1 MKAKLDG
8 GIQHILYCIVIIEK
22 KTTVQDIADRLN
34 IDPRTIYDYLERK
47 PIVPLV
53 LIKTVF
59 ELTLDPRLRDV
70 LQPDGY
76 VLVPSIEARH
86 CSGDWEKEIGDIG
99 IALGEL
105 HAQARDA
112 VAPDGHGG
120 TNITNQEHALLMA
133 KHDEV
138 ERQLA
143 DVRSLIR
150 QIKPSNVH
158 PLRVEARG
166 A

>member
-47 PIVPLV
+47 PIIPLT

-70 LQPDGY
+70 LQPAGY
-76 VLVPSIEARH
+76 VLVPATESRP
-86 CSGDWEKEIGDIG
+86 CSGDWEKEIGDISISLG
-99 IALGEL
+99 SFHGAVRLALDPESDGGSTITKKEATPIRAELDRMEREIADT
-105 HAQARDA
+105 R
-112 VAPDGHGG
+112 
-120 TNITNQEHALLMA
+120 ALLKRA
-133 KHDEV
+133 ES
-138 ERQLA
+138 A
-143 DVRSLIR
+143 ATVR
-150 QIKPSNVH
+150 
-158 PLRVEARG
+158 PLRTA
-166 A
+166 

>member
-59 ELTLDPRLRDV
+59 ELTFDPQLRDV
-70 LQPDGY
+70 LQPTGY
-76 VLVPSIEARH
+76 VLVPETEARA
-86 CSGDWEKEIGDIG
+86 CSGNWEKEIGDIC
-99 IALGEL
+99 ISLGSF
-105 HAQARDA
+105 HAAVRQAIS
-112 VAPDGHGG
+112 PDSDGSAS
-120 TNITNQEHALLMA
+120 ITFSPKN
-133 KHDEV
+133 
-138 ERQLA
+138 
-143 DVRSLIR
+143 S
-150 QIKPSNVH
+150 
-158 PLRVEARG
+158 
-166 A
+166 